1 MRVIP
6 SFKVKG
12 FIEVDRQRNPHTY
25 MPIHSRTSSTAYGD
39 SIQGR
44 KRMNTNMKARKPT
57 SLALFFFMLISMLAL
72 LAACG
77 NNTSTASSAP
87 SPTATADTSSSTD
100 TTYGGG
106 GRYGYGGGGTTPT
119 PTRAVTGPT
128 QAVTITTDSSGSFVF
143 SPSTLTIKVGTTVIW
158 KNSTQTP
165 HTVTSLDANKTF
177 NSGDNTPI
185 NSNMTFSFTFTKAGT
200 YKYQCDFHP
209 QTMQAT
215 IIVQ

>member
-1 MRVIP
+1 MAIP
-6 SFKVKG
+6 FK
-12 FIEVDRQRNPHTY
+12 EE
-25 MPIHSRTSSTAYGD
+25 
-39 SIQGR
+39 
-44 KRMNTNMKARKPT
+44 KRMNMKARKPT
-57 SLALFFFMLISMLAL
+57 TLALFFFIVISMLAL

-87 SPTATADTSSSTD
+87 SPTATAATSSTD

-106 GRYGYGGGGTTPT
+106 GRYGYGGGSTTPT

-128 QAVTITTDSSGSFVF
+128 QAVTITTNSSGSFVF
-143 SPSTLTIKVGTTVIW
+143 SPSTLTIKVGTTVTW
-158 KNSTQTP
+158 KNTTQTP

-209 QTMQAT
+209 QTMQGT
-215 IIVQ
+215 ITVQ

>member
-1 MRVIP
+1 MATP
-6 SFKVKG
+6 FK
-12 FIEVDRQRNPHTY
+12 EE
-25 MPIHSRTSSTAYGD
+25 
-39 SIQGR
+39 

-57 SLALFFFMLISMLAL
+57 TLALFFFMVISMLAL

-87 SPTATADTSSSTD
+87 SPTATAATSSTD

-106 GRYGYGGGGTTPT
+106 RYGYGGGNTTPT
-119 PTRAVTGPT
+119 STRAVTGPT
-128 QAVTITTDSSGSFVF
+128 QAVTITTNSSGSFVF
-143 SPSTLTIKVGTTVIW
+143 SPATLTIKVGTTVTW
-158 KNSTQTP
+158 KNTTQTP

-209 QTMQAT
+209 QTMQGT
-215 IIVQ
+215 ITVQ